1 MINLTEFEKINIPN
15 NAISGFEF
23 FDGNQ
28 VLLSTPHA
36 VSQTRGKKQKFAE
49 AESFKLA
56 SLVKDAT
63 GCSLI
68 TKTENL
74 NDDANSDF
82 NSNYRNKIAAQINLG
97 KVKYIFD
104 IHSLTDKRPE
114 QINLGTNHGF
124 NLVGNMVLFDRIKE
138 IFKQNGF
145 LTTTDFPFAA
155 GQNTIA
161 GFFSK
166 QYHIFC
172 LQIEVNSAIY
182 RDEQSLNNLINALT
196 QIVKTTMALSKIK
209 NS

>member
-1 MINLTEFEKINIPN
+1 MISLADFEKINIPN

-23 FDGNQ
+23 FEGNQ
-28 VLLSTPHA
+28 ILLSTPHA
-36 VSQTRGKKQKFAE
+36 VSQTRGGKQKFAE
-49 AESFKLA
+49 SESYKLA

-82 NSNYRNKIAAQINLG
+82 NNNYRNKIASQINLN
-97 KVKYIFD
+97 KVKYLID

-114 QINLGTNHGF
+114 QINFGTNHGF
-124 NLVGNMVLFDRIKE
+124 NLVGNVVLFDRIKE

-145 LTTTDFPFAA
+145 STTTDFPFAA

-172 LQIEVNSAIY
+172 LQIEVNSGIY
-182 RDEQSLNNLINALT
+182 HNETSLNNLINALT
-196 QIVKTTMALSKIK
+196 QAVKTIMALNKIK
-209 NS
+209 K